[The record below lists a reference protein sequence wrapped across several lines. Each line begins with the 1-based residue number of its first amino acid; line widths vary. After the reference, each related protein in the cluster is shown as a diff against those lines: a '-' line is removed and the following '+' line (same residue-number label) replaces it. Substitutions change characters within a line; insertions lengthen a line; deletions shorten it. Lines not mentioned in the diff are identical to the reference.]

1 MENVKKWALVDFDN
15 DYDADAVY
23 WGPQQCKDLF
33 WWLNLP
39 SPMSRCFETQPFTN
53 EFTTDASL
61 EGWGVVYTS
70 QHFFGPWEDEEE
82 TLIDELE
89 LMTVMVALEIFP
101 VVKDQANLQVFCDN
115 TVAIAYMWEFIRLI
129 NEN

>member
-1 MENVKKWALVDFDN
+1 
-15 DYDADAVY
+15 
-23 WGPQQCKDLF
+23 
-33 WWLNLP
+33 
-39 SPMSRCFETQPFTN
+39 MS
-53 EFTTDASL
+53 
-61 EGWGVVYTS
+61 TS